1 MKHVKPLSGS
11 LLLAERIEQLIKGS
25 AKIFAWA
32 NVILILIIITQ
43 VIMRKGFSNGLIA
56 LEELQWH
63 LYAIAVMFGISYA
76 QLTNQHVRVDLF
88 HHKFSDR
95 IKSMVEILGLLC
107 LAMPFILTVII
118 HSLDFVYEAWR
129 INERSSA
136 PSGLPYRWII
146 KGIIPI
152 SFSLLFLACFTK
164 IIREWNHLK
173 GSVNHGS

>member
-1 MKHVKPLSGS
+1 MKHPTPSSGS
-11 LLLAERIEQLIKGS
+11 LLLAEKIEQLVKGS

-32 NVILILIIITQ
+32 NVILILVIITQ
-43 VIMRKGFSNGLIA
+43 VIMRKGFSNGLIV

-88 HHKFSDR
+88 HHKFSER
-95 IKSMVEILGLLC
+95 TKSMVEIAGLIC
-107 LAMPFILTVII
+107 LAMPFIFTVIV
-118 HSLDFVYEAWR
+118 HSLDFVYESWR

-146 KGIIPI
+146 KGVIPV
-152 SFSLLFLACFTK
+152 SFTLLFLACVAK

-173 GSVNHGS
+173 GNLTHGS